1 MKNKNVIY
9 LLESVDLINYRGV
22 LKTKPE
28 LPKNAPWTTINVSIS
43 GLLKS
48 RIEKSDMR
56 DLMVGDSYVGTKFCC
71 QTDSKSFADNPFK
84 LVEFI
89 PKGDSDI
96 PRNYRLELVNQ
107 RRGVL
112 EEFSDMFNNKF
123 EQWHNK
129 KMMVSSKY
137 FRRYERIETDA
148 KLSELEFGVVTP

>member
-1 MKNKNVIY
+1 MNKNVIY
-9 LLESVDLINYRGV
+9 LLESVDLLNYKGV

-48 RIEKSDMR
+48 KIERNDYR
-56 DLMVGDSYVGTKFCC
+56 DLMVGDTFVGTKFICESNNKNYC
-71 QTDSKSFADNPFK
+71 DNPFK

-89 PKGDSDI
+89 PIKDSDI

-107 RRGVL
+107 TRGVL
-112 EEFSDMFNNKF
+112 EEFCDMFDNKF

-129 KMMVSSKY
+129 KMIVSSKY
-137 FRRYERIETDA
+137 FRRYERMETDA
-148 KLSELEFGVVTP
+148 KLAELKFDVVLP